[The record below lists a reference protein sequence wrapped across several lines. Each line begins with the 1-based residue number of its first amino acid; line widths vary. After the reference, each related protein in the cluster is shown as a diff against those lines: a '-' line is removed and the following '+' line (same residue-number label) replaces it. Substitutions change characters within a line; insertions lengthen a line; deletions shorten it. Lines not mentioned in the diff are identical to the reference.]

1 MSFEEH
7 KEFEQ
12 NMNQLIRFL
21 SKMIKNIPNFPQ
33 GGPPKF
39 SGKDKDSGVNVNFC
53 FFTFL
58 PVNPE
63 DLEEMDEIYER
74 FLAEEEK
81 MQNNCELSGELS
93 PSDLDFL
100 RRNGIRF

>member
-7 KEFEQ
+7 KEFEK
-12 NMNQLIRFL
+12 NMNQLIHFL
-21 SKMIKNIPNFPQ
+21 SNMIKNIPHFPQ
-33 GGPPKF
+33 AGFPKS
-39 SGKDKDSGVNVNFC
+39 SGKDKDSGINVNFC

-58 PVNPE
+58 PVASE
-63 DLEEMDEIYER
+63 DLDEMDEIYER

-81 MQNNCELSGELS
+81 MQNASELSGELS
-93 PSDLDFL
+93 ASDLDFL